1 MQFFGSRQTLA
12 LISVL
17 FVALLSIACI
27 RTSPSYE
34 SDKMVPVGPE
44 VKASLVIYFK
54 VGTTDDQIEDFWHG
68 VLSDPDPQGKGYYH
82 RPGVGDLM
90 RVFPAVQG
98 HEGIAVTFFPE
109 ATRDQREEL
118 EAEIK
123 SSPIVYI
130 VLKNVAPNDVKK
142 LD

>member
-1 MQFFGSRQTLA
+1 MQFLSSRQILT

-34 SDKMVPVGPE
+34 KNEMIPIGPE

-54 VGTTDDQIEDFWHG
+54 AGTTDEQIEDFWHG
-68 VLSDPDPQGKGYYH
+68 VLSDPDPQGRGYSH

-98 HEGIAVTFFPE
+98 HE
-109 ATRDQREEL
+109 
-118 EAEIK
+118 
-123 SSPIVYI
+123 
-130 VLKNVAPNDVKK
+130 
-142 LD
+142 

>member
-1 MQFFGSRQTLA
+1 MQFLSSRQTLT
-12 LISVL
+12 LIAVL

-34 SDKMVPVGPE
+34 KNEMIPIGPE

-54 VGTTDDQIEDFWHG
+54 AGTTDEQIEDFWHG
-68 VLSDPDPQGKGYYH
+68 VLSDPDPQGRGYSH

-98 HEGIAVTFFPE
+98 HEGIAITFFPE
-109 ATRDQREEL
+109 ATENQRDEL

-123 SSPIVYI
+123 SSPIVYK
-130 VLKNVAPNDVKK
+130 VLKDVAPKDVKK